1 MFGGEKQRCT
11 HLRHS
16 FEGPFDLIR
25 RRRPIFGVQGVS
37 KCCRAARRVQCPLPP
52 SLPLHRSLL
61 SSPLA
66 HSLLCSK
73 ENCFADQTHGERE
86 GRAGRPSDPRTRT
99 GNESTHARTTAP
111 RPSVGMPQISL
122 AFSSCLLACSPA
134 KSHFHLRTGR
144 AARIRGHLLAKI
156 NRAACTLICRLCK

>member
-1 MFGGEKQRCT
+1 MLQG
-11 HLRHS
+11 
-16 FEGPFDLIR
+16 
-25 RRRPIFGVQGVS
+25 RPPRS
-37 KCCRAARRVQCPLPP
+37 MPPP
-52 SLPLHRSLL
+52 SLSTGL

-73 ENCFADQTHGERE
+73 ENCFADQTHGARRRGRG
-86 GRAGRPSDPRTRT
+86 GRADPQTDPPT

-144 AARIRGHLLAKI
+144 AARSRGHLLAKI
-156 NRAACTLICRLCK
+156 NRAACTYVGFASDVDDGKLFCVFVRDKAGRWRYIQSGP